1 MRIAQQAVEP
11 MRLVGANVRAVI
23 VFDLRAVEQVGAGS
37 DADRIRR
44 EEPIVAE
51 IANRERARRLNRVPV
66 EERVAARHGEV
77 ALVGEVRAL
86 LELDVAHELGQQ
98 IVDVGVS
105 LTVRVR
111 AKVDRYAVDLSL
123 EIGTVVELEA
133 T

>member
-1 MRIAQQAVEP
+1 